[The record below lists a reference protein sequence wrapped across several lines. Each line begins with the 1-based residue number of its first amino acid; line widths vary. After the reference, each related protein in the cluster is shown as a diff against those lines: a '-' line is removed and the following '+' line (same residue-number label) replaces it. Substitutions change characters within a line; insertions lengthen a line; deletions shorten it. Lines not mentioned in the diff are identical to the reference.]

1 MDKYPA
7 VFMAVFL
14 EQATPFTEE
23 FFANILAQHYPKDK
37 LHVYIHNAVE
47 YHAKQVAEF
56 AEKHGA
62 EYASL
67 TVVKHDENLKEWHA
81 RNRGM

>member
-7 VFMAVFL
+7 VFLAIFL

-23 FFANILAQHYPKDK
+23 FFSRVRALHYPKEK
-37 LHVYIHNAVE
+37 LHLYIHNAVQ
-47 YHAKQVAEF
+47 YHGREVAAFVEQ
-56 AEKHGA
+56 HGPL
-62 EYASL
+62 YASV
-67 TVVKHDENLKEWHA
+67 TAVGHEDGLKEWHA